1 MWTWAS
7 GECPARFVDQGVW
20 ETMLLADMAREGC
33 WPVAGGLLD
42 QTRWF
47 IDFCRLSWGEQ
58 DAILARHRLGR
69 KGR

>member
-1 MWTWAS
+1 
-7 GECPARFVDQGVW
+7 
-20 ETMLLADMAREGC
+20 MLLADVAREGC

-58 DAILARHRLGR
+58 DAILARYGLGR